1 MRNLLL
7 ELAYNDKA
15 YHGWQVQE
23 NAPTVQQ
30 TFQNAWEHIT
40 GTRDNVTGCSR
51 TDAGV
56 HANMFCCNIRT
67 QTPFTCEKLVTALNA
82 VLPEDIAVK
91 NCSEVPWGF
100 HARYDCVSKEY
111 IYRILNS
118 PVPSPFLNGLV
129 WQYKYPLNE
138 NLLDRC
144 AKYFL
149 GEHDFSAFCSAGSSV
164 EDTVRTVK
172 KAQVARQGDE
182 VIFTIEADGFLYNM
196 VRIITGTLTAVSQ
209 GKINEESIPAIIKSK
224 DRSLAGP
231 TAPPQGLYLNKVN
244 YGGEIR

>member
-7 ELAYNDKA
+7 ELAYNGKA

-30 TFQNAWEHIT
+30 TFQNAWERIT
-40 GTRDNVTGCSR
+40 GTRDGVTGCSR

-67 QTPFTCEKLVTALNA
+67 HTALECEKLVTALNA
-82 VLPEDIAVK
+82 VLPDDIAVK
-91 NCSEVPWGF
+91 NCKEVPYGF

-129 WQYKYPLNE
+129 LQYKYPLNE
-138 NLLDRC
+138 NLLDKC
-144 AKYFL
+144 AKHFL
-149 GEHDFSAFCSAGSSV
+149 GRHDFSAFCSAGSSV
-164 EDTVRTVK
+164 EDTVRTVIQS
-172 KAQVARQGDE
+172 QVFRQGKE
-182 VIFTIEADGFLYNM
+182 VIFKIEANGFLYNM
-196 VRIITGTLTAVSQ
+196 VRIITGTLIAVSQ
-209 GKINEESIPAIIKSK
+209 GKIQEEQIPAIIESK
-224 DRSLAGP
+224 DRSKAGP
-231 TAPPQGLYLNKVN
+231 TAAPCGLYLNKVN
-244 YGGEIR
+244 YGGDIR